1 MMSLIYSLARPC
13 THRMPD
19 GTSAWVQEVRADRW
33 GAWWGWL
40 CQLCGQGDVDA
51 FAYLD
56 ATKEECLA

>member
-1 MMSLIYSLARPC
+1 
-13 THRMPD
+13 MPD